1 MLRARLTTTGLIASI
16 LVAFS
21 CINAA
26 SADTAEQ
33 FYHGKTITIE
43 IGYAPG
49 GGYDVYA
56 RELAKFYSR
65 HLPGQPTVTT
75 QNVPGAGSLKL
86 ANSIYSVAPRDGTVI
101 GLIGREQITAPLF
114 GVTGAN
120 FDATKINWIGNMDR
134 AASLSVVWATSPIQT
149 IADARKQEVTVG
161 GTGPAS
167 TTVVLP
173 TAFNKLMGYKFKVI
187 AGYPGGGEITLAL
200 ERGEVE
206 GRFSWSYASL
216 MSTRPDWVRDKK
228 IRFIAASAFQRLPE
242 MPDVPTVIELADG
255 EQNKQV
261 IGLILAG
268 DVLARPFMAPPNLP
282 PERLA
287 ELRDGFSATMRD
299 AEFLAEAKQQKLDL
313 DPMDWK
319 EMTETINRIYATPAP
334 VVKAAKE
341 IIQDAAH

>member
-1 MLRARLTTTGLIASI
+1 MLRIHPTIGLAASLIAALFTCTS
-16 LVAFS
+16 V
-21 CINAA
+21 
-26 SADTAEQ
+26 SAETAEQ
-33 FYHGKTITIE
+33 FYKGKTVTIQ

-56 RELAKFYSR
+56 RQLARFYGR

-86 ANSIYSVAPRDGTVI
+86 ANAIYSVAPRDGTVI
-101 GLIGREQITAPLF
+101 GSIGREQITAPLF
-114 GVTGAN
+114 GVPGAN
-120 FDATKINWIGNMDR
+120 FDATKVNWVGNMDR

-187 AGYPGGGEITLAL
+187 AGYPGGGDITLAL

-228 IRFIAASAFQRLPE
+228 IRFLAASAFKRLPE
-242 MPDVPTVIELADG
+242 APDVPTVIELADT
-255 EQNKQV
+255 EQHKQV
-261 IGLILAG
+261 ISLILAG
-268 DVLARPFMAPPNLP
+268 DVLARPFMAPPSLP

-287 ELRDGFSATMRD
+287 ALRDAFSATMRD
-299 AEFLAEAKQQKLDL
+299 PEFLAEAKQQKLEL
-313 DPMDWK
+313 DPMDWQ
-319 EMTETINRIYATPAP
+319 EMTETINKIYATPAP
-334 VVKAAKE
+334 VVKAAMA